1 MMKTLASPVVTDG
14 GETLEPFPSP
24 SPRSLRHQ
32 PQAPQ
37 SLWAV
42 PAHKCRQETQKQL
55 ATLAGPEAASD
66 RGRGR
71 GKCGR
76 VTLAPFLELESEG
89 SETDLNSNF
98 LNFIERNCIT
108 GSVVEFRGPD

>member
-1 MMKTLASPVVTDG
+1 MVKPW
-14 GETLEPFPSP
+14 
-24 SPRSLRHQ
+24 SLSRRRRLGRFANQ

-37 SLWAV
+37 SQWAGV
-42 PAHKCRQETQKQL
+42 YSPPQPKRLKPARDFG
-55 ATLAGPEAASD
+55 GPEAASD
-66 RGRGR
+66 RGRGK